1 MTRDPLT
8 LKHIGRGAAITGAP
22 VAFGADGGN
31 NFEVHATGEVWTT
44 MLWECY
50 AALLRDT
57 LGDHPR
63 LTFAEAQKRMRD
75 YLVASL
81 KITPFDPT
89 FLDARNALLA
99 AAFATD
105 PVDFDEFF
113 HAFAKRGAGIR
124 SVVSERY
131 STINAGVS
139 EDFAVGA
146 DATIAA
152 VSIDDSLSTCK
163 KNGVL
168 EGGES
173 GLLTVSIRNSGD
185 AHLGAT

>member
-1 MTRDPLT
+1 VP
-8 LKHIGRGAAITGAP
+8 ITGAP
-22 VAFGADGGN
+22 IAFGADGGN

-57 LGDHPR
+57 LGAQPR
-63 LTFAEAQKRMRD
+63 LTFAQAQKRMRD
-75 YLVASL
+75 YIVASL

-89 FLDARNALLA
+89 FLDARNALLPA
-99 AAFATD
+99 AVVTD
-105 PVDFDEFF
+105 PVDFDEFW

-124 SVVSERY
+124 AAVAERY
-131 STINAGVS
+131 STVNAGVT

-146 DATIAA
+146 DAAITTVA
-152 VSIDDSLSTCK
+152 IDDSLSTCK
-163 KNGVL
+163 KNGAL

-173 GLLTVSIRNSGD
+173 GLLT
-185 AHLGAT
+185 